1 MRNKNGFTLVELM
14 AVIIILGIVVVIG
27 VGVYNGVSD
36 RQKQKAYENKVKYIE
51 LAAEKWADETNLSNS
66 TTITVSKLIEN
77 SYYQADSYNVNS
89 DEYIV
94 TDPRNGESLLCNTI
108 SLVYENGEVKATL
121 NDVKDCD
128 LKEQES
134 DSDKIKIAAYAYDS
148 NTKKIIKVLK
158 EKDSNI
164 KTLDWTN
171 KDILLAV
178 EPDTEFANY
187 SRVMYASN
195 GKTNV
200 KQVINN
206 NIKNVA
212 TLKKDVLVNADSF
225 ANLFVVEAKLFLNAE
240 YSVSVDVKEL
250 GIKSNSINTR
260 IDKEPPKIAV
270 SKTNEYT
277 NELKKV
283 TIKGSDGAGIG
294 LKGFY
299 ITKTKD
305 VYNESDYHQ
314 TDKQIEITLD
324 NGVYYIYALDNLDNR
339 SEANLTRVD
348 NVDQSGPSCN
358 IIATGQKGMDDWF
371 TSDVSF
377 ELEYSDLESG
387 VASHNISATK
397 LTNDSAS
404 YEVFGEVKDNMGNV
418 STCKLTVKMD
428 KTPPSIT
435 FKTDGSNSVSLIH
448 STIVNVSD
456 TSGIA
461 TLKYSWSKSSN
472 ENAKNGTTFK
482 SGDNISSSNKYGD
495 YYLCIYAEDVLG
507 HSINKCSKPFK
518 FINVIEFNYTGR
530 VQTWTAP
537 NTGTYR
543 LEVWG
548 AQGGGYLFGGKG
560 GYSSGTINLNK
571 GTVIYIYVGEAG
583 GSGGSVNNPY
593 GGKGGWNGGG
603 TGGRGASYSGNDTD
617 EGGGGGGGS
626 TDIRLNGTALANRII
641 VAGGGGGEAGSGD
654 RNSGGAGGG
663 LNGGRSNKGIS
674 GGTQSGGYS
683 LGQGENAGS
692 GNRGHEGLGGGGG
705 GYYGGYASHDG
716 DSNAGGGGG
725 SGYIGGVLN
734 GTTSQGVRSG
744 NGYAKITLVE

>member
-1 MRNKNGFTLVELM
+1 MRKKNGFTLVEVM
-14 AVIIILGIVVVIG
+14 AVIVILGIVIALG
-27 VGVYNGVSD
+27 VGVYNNISE
-36 RQKQKAYENKVKYIE
+36 RQKEKAYENKVKYIE
-51 LAAEKWADETNLSNS
+51 LAAEKWAEETNLSKS
-66 TTITVSKLIEN
+66 TTITVSRLIEN
-77 SYYQADSYNVNS
+77 SYYQADSYDANKEEYVVN
-89 DEYIV
+89 
-94 TDPRNGESLLCNTI
+94 DPRNGASLLCNTI
-108 SLVYENGEVKATL
+108 SIVFENGKFTATL
-121 NDVKDCD
+121 NDVIDCT
-128 LKEQES
+128 LMEQES
-134 DSDKIKIAAYAYDS
+134 DADKIKIAAYVYDAT
-148 NTKKIIKVLK
+148 TKKIISVLK
-158 EKDSNI
+158 EKNTNI
-164 KTLDWTN
+164 STLDWTN
-171 KDILLAV
+171 KAVLIVV
-178 EPDTEFANY
+178 EPDAEFANY
-187 SRVMYASN
+187 SKVIYSSN
-195 GKTNV
+195 GKSNM
-200 KQVINN
+200 KEVINN
-206 NIKNVA
+206 NIKKVD
-212 TLKKDVLVNADSF
+212 TLKKGVIVNADSF
-225 ANLFVVEAKLFLNAE
+225 ANLFVVDTKLFLNAD
-240 YSVSVDVKEL
+240 YSISVDVKDL
-250 GIKSNSINTR
+250 GIKSNSINIK
-260 IDKEPPKIAV
+260 IDKEPPKVAV

-277 NELKKV
+277 NQLKKV
-283 TIKGSDGAGIG
+283 TIKGSDGAGSG

-299 ITKTKD
+299 LTKNKD
-305 VYNESDYHQ
+305 EYKENDFHATNRQVEL
-314 TDKQIEITLD
+314 TLN
-324 NGVYYIYALDNLDNR
+324 NGVYYIYAI
-339 SEANLTRVD
+339 D
-348 NVDQSGPSCN
+348 NVGNRAEAEIMRINNIDESGPSCTILAN
-358 IIATGQKGMDDWF
+358 GKKGINDWF
-371 TSDVSF
+371 TSDVTFS
-377 ELEYSDLESG
+377 LEYSDLESG
-387 VASHNISATK
+387 VASHNISSTK
-397 LTNDSAS
+397 LTTDSTS
-404 YEVFGEVKDNMGNV
+404 YKVTGEVKDNVGNTN
-418 STCKLTVKMD
+418 TCELTVKMD

-435 FKTDGSNSVSLIH
+435 FKTDGSNNVSLIH

-518 FINVIEFNYTGR
+518 FINIIEFNYTGR
-530 VQTWTAP
+530 VQTWTVP

-548 AQGGGYLFGGKG
+548 AQGGGSLFGGKG
-560 GYSSGTINLNK
+560 GYSSGTIYLTK

-603 TGGRGASYSGNDTD
+603 AGGRGASYSGNYTD
-617 EGGGGGGGS
+617 EGGGGGGGA

-641 VAGGGGGEAGSGD
+641 VAGGGGGEAGDGD
-654 RNSGGAGGG
+654 GNSGGAGGG

-692 GNRGHEGLGGGGG
+692 GNRNHEGLGGGGG